1 MKLLECIGEM
11 RVLFKGCVPIVF
23 KWKYEIL
30 CGLPKLGTYILIYKF
45 QSIQEKNITNKKAKC
60 LT

>member
-30 CGLPKLGTYILIYKF
+30 CGLPKLGTYLFINSNLF
-45 QSIQEKNITNKKAKC
+45 RKKTSQIRKQNV
-60 LT
+60 